1 MYSIN
6 HLYVGTSRAT
16 VAITPNSNKRGDPEN
31 LDGLDWVSIVFI
43 SAGKLKLKS
52 IRHMFHPCS
61 MFANLKY
68 VPQRDPDKVFGEDR
82 LEY

>member
-1 MYSIN
+1 MEMRYTIGKDKLLGS
-6 HLYVGTSRAT
+6 GRSG
-16 VAITPNSNKRGDPEN
+16 PG
-31 LDGLDWVSIVFI
+31 VSIVFI

-52 IRHMFHPCS
+52 IRHMFQSCS

-68 VPQRDPDKVFGEDR
+68 VPQRDPDKVFGEDY